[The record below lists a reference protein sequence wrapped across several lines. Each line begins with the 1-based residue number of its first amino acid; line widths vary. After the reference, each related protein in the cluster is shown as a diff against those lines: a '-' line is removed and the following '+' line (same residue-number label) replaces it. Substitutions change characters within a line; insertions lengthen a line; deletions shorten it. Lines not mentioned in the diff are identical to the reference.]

1 MRNFHIFL
9 FALAAIVL
17 MPSCVG
23 QKRLS
28 YLRTVDA
35 SSADSINKTY
45 VEQREQ
51 IFRSGDQLVII
62 VTALDPEAAAP
73 FNLMLTPRTLPQS
86 SEMTISSGSQYQ
98 PYFVDPNG
106 NIQMPI
112 IGEVHV
118 DGLTRT
124 ELRDLLLSRLTP
136 LLACPNVTIN
146 LNGAYVT
153 LLGEVSHPGKYAL
166 STQRTTIFDALA
178 FAGDLTIYGKR
189 QNVLISRE
197 KDGKMEFARINLND
211 PAIYGSPFYY
221 INQNDVIYVE
231 PNNARAL
238 SSQNVGLYL
247 SMVTTLASLVTV
259 TVSVVSSSQVI
270 KQRAEDKK

>member
-259 TVSVVSSSQVI
+259 TVSVVSSAQVM
-270 KQRAEDKK
+270 KERAKNPE

>member
-270 KQRAEDKK
+270 KQRAEDKN